1 MSAFAQ
7 RGWLHWQVRAWLLLG
22 RQDRALVGLHRALQ
36 TDPTDAHARATRAH
50 VLAQRGEKTAA
61 LQDLAQLV
69 ALAPDGAVGWFN
81 YGFLSEDMGLL
92 AQAEAAFLRATA
104 LDPQLDRAW
113 YGLGL
118 CHIRQGRLAQARL
131 ALQKNTALQPLS
143 PFGWFQLAR
152 VHDALNEPAEAHKII
167 RHLRTFEPKVAAQLE
182 REIVSGAARPDQDT
196 AVASAPLA
204 VAQGLRSTRP

>member
-1 MSAFAQ
+1 MNVSVQ
-7 RGWLHWQVRAWLLLG
+7 RWLVQWQVRAWLLLG
-22 RQDRALVGLHRALQ
+22 CQRRALACLHRALQ
-36 TDPTDAHARATRAH
+36 TDPTDTHALATRAH
-50 VLAQRGEKTAA
+50 VLAQRGDKAAA

-118 CHIRQGRLAQARL
+118 CHIRQGRLVQARV
-131 ALQKNTALQPLS
+131 ALQKNTVLQPLG
-143 PFGWFQLAR
+143 PFGWYQLAR
-152 VHDALNEPAEAHKII
+152 VHEALNEPAEAQKII

-182 REIVSGAARPDQDT
+182 RETGWGTGQQGQDAAGAPAL
-196 AVASAPLA
+196 LA